1 MHPDATRSAQ
11 GSTAPVIVPTLY
23 VALNSAAVVGSS
35 PPRPGRPSP
44 AVADG
49 AGPRTGPHVERTRA
63 REDPVPPRS
72 ETRVVSCHEVGRDG
86 SWLHH
91 ALEAHGVRNHVV
103 DSSSIEVN
111 RRQRRTKS
119 DRLDARRVVALT
131 TQLTVLE
138 RERTRLLKRGDSPAL
153 TEVSRLMQLRAVGV
167 VTAWIYV
174 MERFAWRTFR
184 NRRELGR

>member
-1 MHPDATRSAQ
+1 MKP
-11 GSTAPVIVPTLY
+11 
-23 VALNSAAVVGSS
+23 AAMGL
-35 PPRPGRPSP
+35 
-44 AVADG
+44 
-49 AGPRTGPHVERTRA
+49 
-63 REDPVPPRS
+63 
-72 ETRVVSCHEVGRDG
+72 
-86 SWLHH
+86 WLHH
-91 ALEAHGVRNHVV
+91 ALTAHGVRNHVV

-119 DRLDARRVVALT
+119 DRLDARKVVALT

-153 TEVSRLMQLRAVGV
+153 TQVPRLMQLRGVGV

-174 MERFAWRTFR
+174 MELFAWRTFR